1 MDEFDSYEV
10 EEVGHCISQIYSHQ
24 PLSASACY
32 MGLMDRVRQV
42 EEHCIHQGGEETL
55 PDAPCCSLYIH
66 DVMSMSWI

>member
-42 EEHCIHQGGEETL
+42 EEHCIHQVGEMR
-55 PDAPCCSLYIH
+55 H
-66 DVMSMSWI
+66 